1 MPFQDAYTRFGR
13 DVQVASLGAVPKD
26 AAWEEIIATD
36 IHLEH
41 RIFFQKDMLCNFG
54 PHLEHLSLGW
64 CSKCMSLSIGGCSKC
79 MSVATKGKF

>member
-1 MPFQDAYTRFGR
+1 MN
-13 DVQVASLGAVPKD
+13 VQLMCVIQYVYVH
-26 AAWEEIIATD
+26 IIAYIVTD

-41 RIFFQKDMLCNFG
+41 RIFFQNDMLCNFG
-54 PHLEHLSLGW
+54 PHLEHLSIGW